1 MVVQNM
7 NNIIDKNFY
16 PEYEID
22 CFDEGENEY
31 TDSKPKKSIG
41 RHNNLSYRPI
51 GIGIQGLADVFAR
64 MKLSWESQEARQLNQ
79 LIFETIYYHALNK
92 SHEISRYQYGPYS
105 KFHGSPV
112 SQGILQ
118 YDMWN
123 VIPLTHKSNWK
134 NNSKLLNTNIPLFE
148 WDDLKEKIKQYGIRN
163 SLMVAPMPTAGTSQ
177 IMGNTEAF
185 EPLTSNLYIR
195 KVGAGDFPV
204 VNQYLYKDLKEL
216 GLWNKE
222 TIDEIITNNGSI
234 QNINTIPDNLKKL
247 YKTVWEIP
255 QKIIVDF
262 AADRG
267 AFIDQT
273 QSLNIFM
280 ERPTVSKLSSLYM
293 YGWKRGLKTL
303 SYYLRTKPATGA
315 VKFSVMNTEKPTNN
329 KNEVS
334 KNVEESSEGV
344 YKINKYTGQKFIC
357 TEEVCTACSS

>member
-1 MVVQNM
+1 
-7 NNIIDKNFY
+7 
-16 PEYEID
+16 
-22 CFDEGENEY
+22 
-31 TDSKPKKSIG
+31 
-41 RHNNLSYRPI
+41 
-51 GIGIQGLADVFAR
+51 
-64 MKLSWESQEARQLNQ
+64 
-79 LIFETIYYHALNK
+79 
-92 SHEISRYQYGPYS
+92 
-105 KFHGSPV
+105 
-112 SQGILQ
+112 
-118 YDMWN
+118 
-123 VIPLTHKSNWK
+123 
-134 NNSKLLNTNIPLFE
+134 
-148 WDDLKEKIKQYGIRN
+148 
-163 SLMVAPMPTAGTSQ
+163 MVAPMPTAGTSQ

-195 KVGAGDFPV
+195 KVGSGDFPI